1 MTRQIRLNAFNMFTP
16 GSQASSLWNYPGN
29 RVSQYNTLSY
39 WKEMCQILE
48 RGLFDTL
55 FLADVLGVY
64 DVYGKSVDTALQY
77 AVSLPIMDPVQLI
90 PALADSTTNLGF
102 GVTCTLTYE
111 LPHVFAR
118 RMSTLDHLTN
128 GRVGWNIV
136 TGFLQSAGKA
146 TGDGKIPQHSKR
158 YDIAEEYMEVVYK
171 LWEGSWED
179 DAACRDQN
187 SGIFTDPSK
196 VHKIRF
202 EGEYYKIDAIHLC
215 EPSPQRTPVL
225 YQAGASG
232 RGRAFA
238 GKHAEAI
245 FAGGPSIKVIRDQVR
260 GIRNEAVAA
269 GRDGNDIKIYTLAT
283 AIVAETDGEAQSKF
297 DDYRRNVQHAAGLTH
312 LSGLTGIDLSAY
324 GLDDV
329 LQHIES
335 DSMRSAV
342 DSFTSADPDRLWTI
356 RELAEHQSLGGR
368 GPVFVGSPS
377 TVADQM
383 MEWMDGADIDG
394 FNLAYV
400 VAHETYKNVVDLL
413 VPELQRRGVYP
424 TKYPD
429 GTLREKLGA
438 RGPHLTAPH
447 PAEQYSYRNTIAAGD
462 ALIRGA

>member
-1 MTRQIRLNAFNMFTP
+1 MTKQIRFNAFNMFTP

-29 RVSQYNTLSY
+29 RVSQYNTLGY
-39 WKEMCQILE
+39 WKDMCQVLE
-48 RGLFDTL
+48 RGLFDSL
-55 FLADVLGVY
+55 FLADVVGVY
-64 DVYGKSVDTALQY
+64 DVYGSSPDAALKY

-111 LPHVFAR
+111 PPHIFAR

-128 GRVGWNIV
+128 GRIGWNIV

-146 TGDGKIPQHSKR
+146 TGEGKILQHSKR

-179 DAACRDQN
+179 DAACRDQER
-187 SGIFTDPSK
+187 GFFADPSK
-196 VHKIRF
+196 VHKIKF
-202 EGEYYKIDAIHLC
+202 DGEYYKTDTIHLC

-238 GKHAEAI
+238 GKHAEGI
-245 FAGGPSIKVIRDQVR
+245 FAAGPSIKVIGDQVR
-260 GIRNEAVAA
+260 GIRSEAVAA
-269 GRDGNDIKIYTLAT
+269 GRDGSDIKIYTLAT
-283 AIVAETDGEAQSKF
+283 AILGETDSEAQRKYE
-297 DDYRRNVQHAAGLTH
+297 DYRCNVRHAAGLAH
-312 LSGLTGIDLSAY
+312 LSGLTGIDLSRY

-329 LQHIES
+329 LQHIEN

-342 DSFTSADPDRLWTI
+342 ESFTSADPGRLWTI

-377 TVADQM
+377 KVADQM
-383 MEWMDGADIDG
+383 MEWMDGTDIDG

-400 VAHETYKNVVDLL
+400 VAHDTYKDIVDWL

-424 TKYPD
+424 TKYPE
-429 GTLREKLGA
+429 GTLREKLGS
-438 RGPHLTAPH
+438 RSPRLTSPH
-447 PAEQYSYRNTIAAGD
+447 PGEKYSYKNMAHQ
-462 ALIRGA
+462 